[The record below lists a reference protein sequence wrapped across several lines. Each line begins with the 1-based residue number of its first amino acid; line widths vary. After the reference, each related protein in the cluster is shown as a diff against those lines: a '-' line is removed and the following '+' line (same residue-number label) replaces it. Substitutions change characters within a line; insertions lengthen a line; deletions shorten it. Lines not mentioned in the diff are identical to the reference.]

1 MKIMA
6 IIPARGGSQG
16 IKNKNIIE
24 FNGKPLIFWTIKAA
38 LNSKYIDK
46 IVVSTDSRKIKDVAE
61 KNGIEVNKLRPKKF
75 STSKATTL
83 SVLKYELE
91 LQKKLNYIPDL
102 VIPLQPTSPLR
113 NTEDID
119 GAISIFLKNKR
130 ADSLVSCVKIPHNFN
145 PESLMIIK
153 NGFLKDTEHSK
164 KIYQR
169 QKKNKYYAR
178 NGAAIYISKRE
189 ILSKN
194 IIGGRI
200 LPFEMNHIKSID
212 IDEKIDLKI
221 AELYLKYLI

>member
-46 IVVSTDSRKIKDVAE
+46 IVVSTDSREIKDVAE
-61 KNGIEVNKLRPKKF
+61 KNGIKVNKLRPKKF

-91 LQKKLNYIPDL
+91 LQKKLNYIPDI
-102 VIPLQPTSPLR
+102 VITLQPTSPLR
-113 NTEDID
+113 STEDID
-119 GAISIFLKNKR
+119 LAISIFLKNKR
-130 ADSLVSCVKIPHNFN
+130 ADSLVSCVKIPHNYN

-153 NGFLKDTEHSK
+153 NGLLKETPFSK
-164 KIYQR
+164 KIYKR